1 MRIPIP
7 ILGALALALA
17 AVYLVTVYTQ
27 FAAAVVN
34 ATTLDIGQNVTT
46 KLGYVPHMLQLY
58 LDPSGTYSIM
68 LHAPGVDMAVDGT
81 VVHETF
87 TATVTGQGTVVLH
100 IDVVRAP
107 PGKPSL
113 KVVVVRTA

>member
-7 ILGALALALA
+7 VLGALALALA
-17 AVYLVTVYTQ
+17 AVYLVTIHTQ
-27 FAAAVVN
+27 SAAAVVN
-34 ATTLDIGQNVTT
+34 ATTLDVGQNVTT

-58 LDPSGTYSIM
+58 LNTTGTYSIM
-68 LHAPGVDMAVDGT
+68 LHAPGVDMAVNGT

-87 TATVTGQGTVVLH
+87 TTTVSGLDTFVLH

-107 PGKPSL
+107 PGKPKL
-113 KVVVVRTA
+113 HITVVRTA